1 MKAIAKVLVST
12 ALAFG
17 AIGAASAQS
26 YVVETEYPG
35 PEVPSA
41 NSNASTAATQSEPYL
56 IQSSQGAVEVNP
68 VYSRREVP
76 LSRARVQRILS
87 EPVGPAFNA

>member
-1 MKAIAKVLVST
+1 MKAIANVLVST
-12 ALAFG
+12 TLGFG

-26 YVVETEYPG
+26 YLVETDYPG
-35 PEVPSA
+35 LGVPSA
-41 NSNASTAATQSEPYL
+41 ASATWTESTQTEPYL
-56 IQSSQGAVEVNP
+56 IQSSQGPVEVSP

>member
-1 MKAIAKVLVST
+1 MKAIANVLVST
-12 ALAFG
+12 ALGFG
-17 AIGAASAQS
+17 AIGAASAQT
-26 YVVETEYPG
+26 YLVETEYPG

-41 NSNASTAATQSEPYL
+41 SSTTPTSALLTEPYL